1 MKEQIIEIFKSVFH
15 YDPDKTYFSPGRVN
29 IIGGHTDYNGGSV
42 LPFCINAGIYAAVS
56 LREDNQVNVYSDNLS
71 RKGIMTFSL
80 ENLSYDK
87 DRDFA
92 NYVSG
97 VLMELTVRKFDI
109 NRGFDICMVG
119 NLPRGGGLSSSAA
132 LLILITK
139 IVNDYFN
146 LNIDGVRMA
155 LITKTVENMYI
166 GVSCG
171 IMDQFIIANGKKDH
185 AIFLNANTLDYR
197 YVPVD
202 TTNHKLL
209 LVNSNQTRK
218 LTESKYNVRQQE
230 TQDALKIMR
239 KHTDIKDLCDL
250 SPEEYE
256 ANKIY
261 LTDSMLRRRVLHL
274 VTENVRVR
282 AAKLALEN
290 SDFIALGKLLVEA
303 HNSARDLYEISS
315 EVLDDLV
322 EMALASGSLGSKMI
336 GGGFGGS
343 TLNIVKA
350 DELDQFIKNFSESY
364 REKYQLEPVINIF
377 EPTDGV
383 SEI

>member
-1 MKEQIIEIFKSVFH
+1 MKEQIINIFRSI
-15 YDPDKTYFSPGRVN
+15 YNYEPDKTYFSPGRVN
-29 IIGGHTDYNGGSV
+29 IIGGHTDYNGGRV
-42 LPFCINAGIYAAVS
+42 LPFCIDAGIYAAVS
-56 LREDNQVNVYSDNLS
+56 LRDDNTVNVYSDNLS
-71 RKGIMTFSL
+71 HKGIKSFSL
-80 ENLSYDK
+80 ENLSYNK
-87 DRDFA
+87 KRDFA

-97 VLMELTVRKFDI
+97 VLMELSVRKFKI
-109 NRGFDICMVG
+109 NKGFDICMVG

-139 IVNDYFN
+139 IINDYYK

-171 IMDQFIIANGKKDH
+171 IMDQFVIANGKKNK
-185 AIFLNANTLDYR
+185 AIYLNANTLDYS

-202 TTNHKLL
+202 TTNYKLL
-209 LVNSNQTRK
+209 LVNSNQTRN
-218 LTESKYNVRQQE
+218 LTESKYNVRQKE
-230 TQDALKIMR
+230 TQDALKILK
-239 KHTDIKDLCDL
+239 KHVSIQYLCDL
-250 SPEEYE
+250 TTDEFEE
-256 ANKIY
+256 NKIY
-261 LTDSMLRRRVLHL
+261 LSNPILRNRVEHI
-274 VTENVRVR
+274 VYENARVKL
-282 AAKLALEN
+282 AKVALEN
-290 SDFIALGKLLVEA
+290 NNFEELGQLLNSA

-315 EVLDDLV
+315 DVLDELV
-322 EMALASGSLGSKMI
+322 ELALESGSLGSKMI

-350 DELDQFIKNFSESY
+350 TKLKKFIKTFSEKY
-364 REKYQLEPVINIF
+364 RAKYNKEPIINIF